1 MQTKAL
7 VLTGYGINCEQETKN
22 AIEKVGGNAEII
34 HINMLFD
41 REKSLSDY
49 NFLVFPGGFAHGDD
63 LGSGKVLANK
73 FKFKL
78 KDELLEFIKQKK
90 LVMGICNG
98 FQALVKL
105 GILPIPDFEQ
115 RVTLTINTST
125 KYEDRWVWLKANPAS
140 PCIFTKGL
148 GYFTLPVRH
157 GEGRFLPRNDEELKN
172 LVDKNLHALQ
182 YVDTRGQFA
191 GYPWNP
197 NGSVMNIAAICDESG
212 KVFGIMPH
220 PEAFREIYNCPYW
233 KSANIKEAQGLR
245 IFKNAVDYLAS
256 QD

>member
-1 MQTKAL
+1 MQTNAL

-22 AIEKVGGNAEII
+22 VIEKVGGSAEIV
-34 HINMLFD
+34 HINELF
-41 REKSLSDY
+41 EKTKSLSSY
-49 NFLVFPGGFAHGDD
+49 NLLVFPGGFAHGDD

-78 KDELLEFIKQKK
+78 KNELLEFIKQGK

-105 GILPIPDFEQ
+105 GLLPIPDFEQ
-115 RVTLTINTST
+115 RVTLTVNAST
-125 KYEDRWVWLKANPAS
+125 KFEDRWVWLKTNPVS

-148 GYFTLPVRH
+148 EYITLPVRH
-157 GEGRFLPRNDEELKN
+157 GEGRFLPKNENELDYITEKN
-172 LVDKNLHALQ
+172 LFAFQ
-182 YVDTRGQFA
+182 YVDSKGQLA

-197 NGSVMNIAAICDESG
+197 NGAVMNIAGICDESG
-212 KVFGIMPH
+212 RIFGMMPH
-220 PEAFREIYNCPYW
+220 PEAFQEIYNCPYW

-245 IFKNAVDYLAS
+245 IFRNAVNYLAS
-256 QD
+256 QG